1 MPFDV
6 GPKRMPPDR
15 QGSRPFAGRGFRLGD
30 DPLPAKED
38 DPPIEAPPGDVIE
51 EIRPGLP
58 AGHDFEEEVA
68 SAVQRLERCS
78 TVCAAWAAKLVDV
91 AGAEPLRIEI
101 NDYIFQVTMRISSFE
116 GPRSSSSRGNDH
128 DAELSVLLT
137 DVTVLE
143 YMFGELRRKVQ
154 PLIGDISQL
163 PTRISKKR
171 PGHMLS
177 QGDSLDE
184 GPQEETQIATPESE
198 TQEASQEEQ
207 ATVWVPRIAS
217 ALAQDLGDP
226 LSSMFDVD

>member
-1 MPFDV
+1 VLTGNALRCGTEEDASGSAGLAAF
-6 GPKRMPPDR
+6 RR
-15 QGSRPFAGRGFRLGD
+15 QRIQIGGIRH
-30 DPLPAKED
+30 DPV
-38 DPPIEAPPGDVIE
+38 IEVSPGDVIE
-51 EIRPGLP
+51 EIRPSLP

-78 TVCAAWAAKLVDV
+78 TVCTAWAAKLVDV
-91 AGAEPLRIEI
+91 AGAKPLRIEI
-101 NDYIFQVTMRISSFE
+101 NDYIFSVTMRISSFD

-128 DAELSVLLT
+128 DTELRFLLA

-143 YMFGELRRKVQ
+143 YMFGELRQKVQ

-177 QGDSLDE
+177 QGDSMDDGL
-184 GPQEETQIATPESE
+184 QEETQIATPESE

-207 ATVWVPRIAS
+207 ATVWVPRIAA

>member
-1 MPFDV
+1 
-6 GPKRMPPDR
+6 MPPDR
-15 QGSRPFAGRGFRLGD
+15 QGSRPFAGRGFRLGESEH
-30 DPLPAKED
+30 DPV
-38 DPPIEAPPGDVIE
+38 IEVSPGDVIE

-58 AGHDFEEEVA
+58 AGRAGHDFEEEVA

-91 AGAEPLRIEI
+91 AGAKPLRIEI
-101 NDYIFQVTMRISSFE
+101 NDYIFSVTMRISSFD

-128 DAELSVLLT
+128 DTELRALLA

-143 YMFGELRRKVQ
+143 YMFGELRQKVQ

-171 PGHMLS
+171 PSHMLS
-177 QGDSLDE
+177 QGDSMDDGL
-184 GPQEETQIATPESE
+184 QEETQIATPEPE

-226 LSSMFDVD
+226 LSSMFDAD

>member
-38 DPPIEAPPGDVIE
+38 DPPIEAPPGDDLE

-177 QGDSLDE
+177 QGDSMDDGL
-184 GPQEETQIATPESE
+184 QEETQIATPEPE

>member
-1 MPFDV
+1 MPFGV

-15 QGSRPFAGRGFRLGD
+15 QGSRPFAGRGFRLGESEH
-30 DPLPAKED
+30 DPV
-38 DPPIEAPPGDVIE
+38 IEVSPGDVIE

-128 DAELSVLLT
+128 DTELRVLLA

-171 PGHMLS
+171 PSHMLS
-177 QGDSLDE
+177 QGDSMDDGL
-184 GPQEETQIATPESE
+184 QEETQIATPESE